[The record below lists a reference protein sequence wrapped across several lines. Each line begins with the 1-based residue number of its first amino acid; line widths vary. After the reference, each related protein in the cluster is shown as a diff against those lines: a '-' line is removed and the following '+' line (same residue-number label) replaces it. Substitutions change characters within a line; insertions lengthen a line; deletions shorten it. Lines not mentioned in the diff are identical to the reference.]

1 MAFSSFII
9 YISVAV
15 IVSFVAGVIMSIR
28 LMHRFADGAVVIDH
42 STEEPIP
49 FMEVPD
55 NSGDILNTKRY
66 IVLSVEHRNYLP
78 DAK

>member
-1 MAFSSFII
+1 MAFSSFVV

-15 IVSFVAGVIMSIR
+15 IASFVTGVVLSMK

-42 STEEPIP
+42 STEESIP
-49 FMEVPD
+49 FLEVPD

>member
-1 MAFSSFII
+1 MTFSHFII
-9 YISVAV
+9 YISVSV
-15 IVSFVAGVIMSIR
+15 IVSFVSGIVLSMK
-28 LMHRFADGAVVIDH
+28 LMHRFADGTVVIDH

-66 IVLSVEHRNYLP
+66 IVLAVEHRNYLK

>member
-1 MAFSSFII
+1 MTLLSFVI

-15 IVSFVAGVIMSIR
+15 FASFVAGIALSMK
-28 LMHRFADGAVVIDH
+28 LMHWFADGAVVIDH

>member
-1 MAFSSFII
+1 MTLSSFVI
-9 YISVAV
+9 YISVSV
-15 IVSFVAGVIMSIR
+15 ITSFIAGIVLSMK
-28 LMHRFADGAVVIDH
+28 LMHRFADGSVVIDH

-49 FMEVPD
+49 FLEVPD
-55 NSGDILNTKRY
+55 NSGDILNTKLY

>member
-1 MAFSSFII
+1 MTLSTFVI
-9 YISVAV
+9 YISVSV
-15 IVSFVAGVIMSIR
+15 IVSFVAGIVLSMK

-78 DAK
+78 

>member
-1 MAFSSFII
+1 MTFSSFVI
-9 YISVAV
+9 YISVAE
-15 IVSFVAGVIMSIR
+15 IMSFVAGIVLSMK
-28 LMHRFADGAVVIDH
+28 LMHRFADGTVVIDH

-66 IVLSVEHRNYLP
+66 VVLSVEHRNYLS

>member
-1 MAFSSFII
+1 MAFSSFVI

-15 IVSFVAGVIMSIR
+15 IASFVSGVIVSMT

-55 NSGDILNTKRY
+55 NSDDILNTKRY

>member
-1 MAFSSFII
+1 MAFSSFVI
-9 YISVAV
+9 YIAVSVIA
-15 IVSFVAGVIMSIR
+15 SFVAGVVLSMK
-28 LMHRFADGAVVIDH
+28 LMHRFADGTVVIDH
-42 STEEPIP
+42 STEELIP

-55 NSGDILNTKRY
+55 NSGDILNTKSY

>member
-1 MAFSSFII
+1 MTLLSFVI

-15 IVSFVAGVIMSIR
+15 FASFVAGIALSMK
-28 LMHRFADGAVVIDH
+28 LMHWFADGAVVIDH

-66 IVLSVEHRNYLP
+66 VVLSVEHRNYLP

>member
-1 MAFSSFII
+1 MVFSTFVI
-9 YISVAV
+9 YIAVSVITSFVVGV
-15 IVSFVAGVIMSIR
+15 IVSMK
-28 LMHRFADGAVVIDH
+28 LMHLFADGTVVIDH

-55 NSGDILNTKRY
+55 NSGDILNTKSY

>member
-1 MAFSSFII
+1 MVFSSFVI
-9 YISVAV
+9 YIAVSVIA
-15 IVSFVAGVIMSIR
+15 SFIAGIALSMT

-55 NSGDILNTKRY
+55 NSDDILNTKRY

>member
-1 MAFSSFII
+1 MPFTSFVMYITIAVSISFI
-9 YISVAV
+9 AG
-15 IVSFVAGVIMSIR
+15 IVLSMV
-28 LMHRFADGAVVIDH
+28 LMHKFADGTVVIDH
-42 STEEPIP
+42 STDTPVP

>member
-1 MAFSSFII
+1 MVFSSFVI
-9 YISVAV
+9 YIAVSVIA
-15 IVSFVAGVIMSIR
+15 SFIAGIAMSMA

>member
-1 MAFSSFII
+1 MAFSSFVI

-15 IVSFVAGVIMSIR
+15 IMSFVAGIALSMK
-28 LMHRFADGAVVIDH
+28 LMHRFADGTVVIDH

-66 IVLSVEHRNYLP
+66 VVLSVEHRNYLT

>member
-1 MAFSSFII
+1 MDFYTFVI
-9 YISVAV
+9 YISIAV
-15 IVSFVAGVIMSIR
+15 VVSFVTGVVLSMK

-78 DAK
+78 NAK

>member
-1 MAFSSFII
+1 MPFTSFVM
-9 YISVAV
+9 YIV
-15 IVSFVAGVIMSIR
+15 IVVSISFVAGIVLSMA
-28 LMHRFADGAVVIDH
+28 LMHKFADGTVVIDH
-42 STEEPIP
+42 STDTPVP

-66 IVLSVEHRNYLP
+66 IVLAVEHRNYLP